1 MDDSVTFD
9 IEDEEGKKRRE
20 VCDYTIKKS
29 HVCIF
34 RAFANFGSIIIK
46 EVLILKYEK
55 KKNPKRESGDHL
67 KYLPFQLTIK

>member
-1 MDDSVTFD
+1 MILSHLILRMKT
-9 IEDEEGKKRRE
+9 EKEEEKF
-20 VCDYTIKKS
+20 VITLLKS

-55 KKNPKRESGDHL
+55 KKKIPKERVE
-67 KYLPFQLTIK
+67 TI

>member
-1 MDDSVTFD
+1 MITLL
-9 IEDEEGKKRRE
+9 
-20 VCDYTIKKS
+20 KS

-46 EVLILKYEK
+46 EVLILKYGK
-55 KKNPKRESGDHL
+55 KKKIPKRESGDHL